1 MARLN
6 PQQFTVEAFPEQQ
19 TWIGK
24 LFSPLN
30 QLTGDIVRAFR
41 NQLTI
46 SDNLFQ
52 EIREIRWVNQTANFP
67 LRFTP
72 KFGVQPVGLTCIY
85 IYNTTDAV
93 YSSSA
98 PHVVWT
104 FNGEQVVISDISG
117 LTTDKA
123 YTIKLLVIYG

>member
-1 MARLN
+1 MSRIN
-6 PQQFTVEAFPEQQ
+6 PQQFTVETFPEQQ
-19 TWIGK
+19 DWIGK

-30 QLTGDIVRAFR
+30 QFTGDVVRAFR

-52 EIREIRWVNQTANFP
+52 EIKEIKWVNQAANLP

-72 KFGVQPVGLTCIY
+72 KFNSQPVGLTYIY
-85 IYNTTDAV
+85 IYNNTDQV
-93 YSSSA
+93 YSTTA

-104 FNGEQVVISDISG
+104 FNGSQVVISDISG
-117 LTTDKA
+117 LTSGKT
-123 YTIKLLVIYG
+123 YTIKLLVLYG

>member
-1 MARLN
+1 MAKLN
-6 PQQFTVEAFPEQQ
+6 PQQFTVESFPEQQ

-30 QLTGDIVRAFR
+30 QLTGYLVRAFR

-46 SDNLFQ
+46 ADNLFQ
-52 EIREIRWVNQTANFP
+52 EIKEIKFINNNVNFP

-72 KFGVQPVGLTCIY
+72 KFSSQPIGLTCIY
-85 IYNTTDAV
+85 IYNNTDST
-93 YSSSA
+93 YSLTA
-98 PHVVWT
+98 PHVVWGYDGT
-104 FNGEQVVISDISG
+104 QIVISDVDNLSNNHS
-117 LTTDKA
+117 